1 LVKLLERSAPS
12 SRAVVHLPLGTGDYG
27 EVLELQRQLRDRRSQ
42 GELDDVVITVEHNPV
57 FTIGRLGSTSNLLVS
72 RDVLKAEGIQ
82 LFEIERGGDITY
94 HGPGQLVV
102 YPIIDL
108 RDYERDVRAY
118 VDRLEE
124 ATIRTLETFGIKGRR
139 ASGRPGVW
147 VDGRKI
153 ASIGVHVRR
162 WITSHGLAINVDVER
177 RHFAMIRPCGLPV
190 SAVSMA
196 EITEERTDVGEV
208 LTRFL
213 DEAAAL
219 FGWSLKSVRL
229 TEIGGVGHG
238 HSTGLA

>member
-1 LVKLLERSAPS
+1 VELLERSAPRS
-12 SRAVVHLPLGTGDYG
+12 HAVAHLPLGTGDYG
-27 EVLELQRQLRDRRSQ
+27 EVLELQRQLRERRSQ
-42 GELDDVVITVEHNPV
+42 GELGDLVITVEHNPV

-82 LFEIERGGDITY
+82 

-124 ATIRTLETFGIKGRR
+124 ATIRTLETFGIEGRR
-139 ASGRPGVW
+139 APGHPGVW

-162 WITSHGLAINVDVER
+162 WITSHGLALNVDVDR

-196 EITEERTDVGEV
+196 EITEERADVGEV

-213 DEAAAL
+213 DQAATL
-219 FGWSLKSVRL
+219 FGWSLRSVRQ
-229 TEIGGVGHG
+229 TEIGNVWHG

>member
-1 LVKLLERSAPS
+1 VELLERSAPRS
-12 SRAVVHLPLGTGDYG
+12 HAVAHLPLGTGDYG
-27 EVLELQRQLRDRRSQ
+27 EVLELQRQLRERRSQ
-42 GELDDVVITVEHNPV
+42 GELGDLVITVEHNPV

-124 ATIRTLETFGIKGRR
+124 ATIRTLETFGIEGRR
-139 ASGRPGVW
+139 APGHPGVW

-162 WITSHGLAINVDVER
+162 WITSHGLALNVDVER

-196 EITEERTDVGEV
+196 EITEERADVGDV

-213 DEAAAL
+213 DQAATL
-219 FGWSLKSVRL
+219 FGWSLKSVRQ
-229 TEIGGVGHG
+229 TEIGSVGHG

>member
-1 LVKLLERSAPS
+1 MGKSSPS

-27 EVLELQRQLRDRRSQ
+27 EVLKLQRELRERRSQ
-42 GELDDVVITVEHNPV
+42 GALGDVVLTVEHNPV
-57 FTIGRLGSTSNLLVS
+57 FTVGRLGSCSNLLVS

-82 LFEIERGGDITY
+82 LFEVERGGDITY

-108 RDYERDVRAY
+108 RNYERGIRGH

-124 ATIRTLETFGIKGRR
+124 ATIRTLEAFGIDGRR
-139 ASGRPGVW
+139 ESGHPGVW

-162 WITSHGLAINVDVER
+162 WITSHGLAINVDVDPH
-177 RHFAMIRPCGLPV
+177 HFAMIRPCGLPGR
-190 SAVSMA
+190 AVSMG
-196 EITEERTDVGEV
+196 EITEERSDVGEV

-229 TEIGGVGHG
+229 TEIGSV
-238 HSTGLA
+238 